1 MKQGFLNLSGNA
13 RGCIWMALCGL
24 GFSVMAAF
32 VKLAGQAGINTFEIT
47 FFRCL
52 FGFLMLMPF
61 IMKAGLVSLHTQ
73 HLKAHVLRS
82 VLGIVAMA
90 CAYLGI
96 AKLELATYTALSF
109 TKPLFAIVLAVL
121 ILKEDVRWRR
131 WAATIVGFLGV
142 LVMMRPGSGAF
153 NPWALLALGDAMSI
167 ALLITILKRLPASET
182 PLIMLFYYGLIAT
195 ALVAPPALYFWQW
208 PQPVEWLYL
217 VIIGATGALS
227 QYWWILAF
235 KAGDASVVA
244 PFDYLRLLFAG
255 AIGFL
260 IFTELPDHWTLIG
273 AGLIIGSTVY
283 IAQREARIGRAA
295 AKAADP

>member
-1 MKQGFLNLSGNA
+1 MRSAFLNLSGNT

-32 VKLAGQAGINTFEIT
+32 VKLAGKAGINTFEIT

-52 FGFLMLMPF
+52 FGFVMLFPF
-61 IMKAGLVSLHTQ
+61 IMKAGITSLHTQ

-109 TKPLFAIVLAVL
+109 TKPLFAIVLAVI

-131 WAATIVGFLGV
+131 WAATFVGFLGV

-153 NPWALLALGDAMSI
+153 NAWAFLALGDALSI

-182 PLIMLFYYGLIAT
+182 PLIMLFYYGVIAT
-195 ALVAPPALYFWQW
+195 ALVAPPAVYFWQW
-208 PQPVEWLYL
+208 PQPIEWVYL
-217 VIIGATGALS
+217 FIIGAMGALS

-235 KAGDASVVA
+235 KAGEASAVA

-255 AIGFL
+255 AIGFV
-260 IFTELPDHWTLIG
+260 IFSELPDHWTLIG
-273 AGLIIGSTVY
+273 AALIIGSTIY
-283 IAQREARIGRAA
+283 IAQREARLGRAP
-295 AKAADP
+295 AKTGN

>member
-1 MKQGFLNLSGNA
+1 MRQGFLNLSGNA

-32 VKLAGQAGINTFEIT
+32 VKLVGQAGINTFEIT
-47 FFRCL
+47 FFRC
-52 FGFLMLMPF
+52 FIGFLMLVPF
-61 IMKAGLVSLHTQ
+61 IVKTGPRGLHTQ

-82 VLGIVAMA
+82 GLGIVAMA
-90 CAYLGI
+90 CSYLGI

-109 TKPLFAIVLAVL
+109 TKPLFAVLLAVI

-142 LVMMRPGSGAF
+142 LVMMQPGSGAF

-195 ALVAPPALYFWQW
+195 ALVAPPAIYYWQW
-208 PQPVEWLYL
+208 PEPIEWLYL
-217 VIIGATGALS
+217 IIIGATGAMS

-235 KAGDASVVA
+235 KAGEASVVA

-255 AIGFL
+255 AVGFMV
-260 IFTELPDHWTLIG
+260 FAELPDHWTLIG
-273 AGLIIGSTVY
+273 AGLIISSTVY
-283 IAQREARIGRAA
+283 IAQREARLGQSQ
-295 AKAADP
+295 AKLPGT

>member
-1 MKQGFLNLSGNA
+1 MKAGFLGLAGNA
-13 RGCIWMALCGL
+13 QGCVWMALCGL

-32 VKLAGQAGINTFEIT
+32 VKMAGQAGINTFEIT

-52 FGFLMLMPF
+52 IGFLMLVPF
-61 IMKAGLVSLHTQ
+61 IVKSGPQGLHTQ

-82 VLGIVAMA
+82 ALGIVAMA
-90 CAYLGI
+90 CSYLGI

-109 TKPLFAIVLAVL
+109 TKPLFAVLLAVI

-142 LVMMRPGSGAF
+142 LVMMQPGSGTF

-195 ALVAPPALYFWQW
+195 ALVAPPAIYYWQW
-208 PQPVEWLYL
+208 PQPMEWLYL
-217 VIIGATGALS
+217 IIIGATGALS

-235 KAGDASVVA
+235 KAGEASVVA

-255 AIGFL
+255 TIGYI
-260 IFTELPDHWTLIG
+260 IFAELPDHWTLIG
-273 AGLIIGSTVY
+273 AGLIIGSTIY
-283 IAQREARIGRAA
+283 IAQREARIGRMT
-295 AKAADP
+295 AK

>member
-1 MKQGFLNLSGNA
+1 MTQGFLRLSGNS

-32 VKLAGQAGINTFEIT
+32 VKMAGQAGINTFEIT

-52 FGFLMLMPF
+52 FGFVMLLPF
-61 IMKAGLVSLHTQ
+61 IMKAGLTSLHTQ
-73 HLKAHVLRS
+73 HIKAHVLRS
-82 VLGIVAMA
+82 ALGIVAMA

-109 TKPLFAIVLAVL
+109 TKPLFAVVLAVL

-131 WAATIVGFLGV
+131 WAATLVGFLGV
-142 LVMMRPGSGAF
+142 LVMVRPGSGAF
-153 NPWALLALGDAMSI
+153 NPWALLALGDAVSI

-182 PLIMLFYYGLIAT
+182 PLIMLFYYGVIAT
-195 ALVAPPALYFWQW
+195 ILVAPPAIYFWQW

-217 VIIGATGALS
+217 VIVGATGALS

-235 KAGDASVVA
+235 KAGEASVVA

-255 AIGFL
+255 TIGYV
-260 IFTELPDHWTLIG
+260 IFVELPDHWTLIG

-295 AKAADP
+295 AKSPKL

>member
-1 MKQGFLNLSGNA
+1 MKQGFLKLSGNA
-13 RGCIWMALCGL
+13 RGCVWMALCGL

-52 FGFLMLMPF
+52 FGFVMLLPF
-61 IMKAGLVSLHTQ
+61 VMKAGPSALHTQ
-73 HLKAHVLRS
+73 HIKAHFLRS
-82 VLGIVAMA
+82 ILGIVAMA

-109 TKPLFAIVLAVL
+109 TKPLFAILLAVFL
-121 ILKEDVRWRR
+121 LKEDVRWRR
-131 WAATIVGFLGV
+131 WAATVVGFVGV
-142 LVMMRPGSGAF
+142 LVMMRPGSGTF

-167 ALLITILKRLPASET
+167 ALLITILKRLPVTET
-182 PLIMLFYYGLIAT
+182 PLIMLFYYGVIAT
-195 ALVAPPALYFWQW
+195 TLVAPPALYYWQW

-217 VIIGATGALS
+217 VVIGATGALS

-255 AIGFL
+255 AVGFAV
-260 IFTELPDHWTLIG
+260 FTELPDRWTLTG
-273 AGLIIGSTVY
+273 AGLIIASTVY
-283 IAQREARIGRAA
+283 IVHREARTGRAVVTSGEA
-295 AKAADP
+295 

>member
-1 MKQGFLNLSGNA
+1 MKAAFLALPGNA

-32 VKLAGQAGINTFEIT
+32 VKLAGTAGINTFEIT

-52 FGFLMLMPF
+52 FGFVALFPF
-61 IMKAGLVSLHTQ
+61 ILRAGPQALHTQ
-73 HLKAHVLRS
+73 HMKAHVWRS

-109 TKPLFAIVLAVL
+109 TKPLFAVVLAVF

-131 WAATIVGFLGV
+131 WAATFVGFLGV

-153 NPWALLALGDAMSI
+153 DAWALLALGDAFSI
-167 ALLITILKRLPASET
+167 AILITILKRLPASET
-182 PLIMLFYYGLIAT
+182 PLVMLFYYGIIAT
-195 ALVAPPALYFWQW
+195 ALVAPPAIWFWQW
-208 PQPVEWLYL
+208 PTPLQWLQL
-217 VIIGATGALS
+217 CIIGATGALS

-235 KAGDASVVA
+235 KAGEASVVA

-255 AIGFL
+255 AIGF
-260 IFTELPDHWTLIG
+260 FAFAELPDRWTLMG
-273 AGLIIGSTVY
+273 AALIIGSTIY
-283 IAQREARIGRAA
+283 IAQREARRRR
-295 AKAADP
+295 PF